1 MTIEKSVSDC
11 HWHVDP
17 EPFYKDC
24 LYDMCACE
32 ANVERC
38 LCPTLSAY
46 SKECAALGIIIPW
59 RNEVT
64 ECRVHCPGDQEYQMC
79 GNSCTRYVNA

>member
-1 MTIEKSVSDC
+1 MHFLFVLEC
-11 HWHVDP
+11 HWSVDP

-32 ANVERC
+32 TNIELC

-46 SKECAALGIIIPW
+46 AKECAHEGVKILW
-59 RNEVT
+59 RHEIE
-64 ECRVHCPGDQEYQMC
+64 ECRVHCSGGQEYQIC
-79 GNSCTRYVNA
+79 GNSCTR